1 MDVSLD
7 SQLDAS
13 YQRGSRAES
22 GKWTRRRHRRIMRPM
37 PPPPLPSPEL
47 DRFLRAVRKSGLL
60 PSTRID
66 SLLTEAPKSAAR
78 NPDKLGEFFV
88 ERGSLTHFQVS
99 KLKQGTFQGLVL
111 GPYHILSPLGKGG
124 MGTVYLAHDTRKPE
138 GRQALV
144 ALKVLPP
151 KRAREEDRMLAR
163 FLREMDL
170 AQRVSHPHLTKTYDV
185 GDINGVHY
193 IAMEYIRGQSLRRL
207 VADHGPLNVARAARL
222 FSEVA
227 DGLQSAH
234 ELGLVHRDLKPS
246 NIMVTP
252 NGHAK
257 ILDMGLALAIDEE
270 LPKDKTIVGGQG
282 YVVGTMDYIAPEQ
295 VDDPTAIDA
304 RADLYALGC
313 SIYFALAG
321 QPPFPGGTSQEK
333 MKRHRTKYADPL
345 SDFNPTVPVDFSRVV
360 ERLMEKNPRDRYRSA
375 AAVRDALRKWSAGD
389 PETPMDVDPEQTEA
403 EIVLELERAVKDPG
417 AFFETVPVVV
427 FADKGKKSAGRT
439 GESEG
444 DEPEEQNEPKP
455 FPLWLIFIPA
465 ALILMC
471 LGAGVTGAI
480 LYFLKA

>member
-1 MDVSLD
+1 
-7 SQLDAS
+7 
-13 YQRGSRAES
+13 
-22 GKWTRRRHRRIMRPM
+22 MRPM
-37 PPPPLPSPEL
+37 PPPPLPNPEL
-47 DRFLRAVRKSGLL
+47 EKFLRAVRKSGLL
-60 PSTRID
+60 PEDRIE
-66 SLLTEAPKSAAR
+66 LLVREAPKSSEGNAE
-78 NPDKLGEFFV
+78 KLGEFFV
-88 ERGSLTHFQVS
+88 ERSALTHFQVS
-99 KLKQGTFQGLVL
+99 KLKQGIFQGLVL

-124 MGTVYLAHDTRKPE
+124 MGTVYLAHDSRKPE
-138 GRQALV
+138 GRQGLV

-151 KRAREEDRMLAR
+151 KRARAEDRMLAR

-170 AQRVSHPHLTKTYDV
+170 AQRVSHPHLTKTYEAGDV
-185 GDINGVHY
+185 NGVHY
-193 IAMEYIRGQSLRRL
+193 IAMEYIRGQSLRRQ
-207 VADHGPLNVARAARL
+207 VADNGPLHVARAARL

-257 ILDMGLALAIDEE
+257 VLDMGLALAVDEE

-295 VDDPTAIDA
+295 VDDPTTVDA

-313 SIYFALAG
+313 SMYFALTG

-333 MKRHRTKYADPL
+333 MKRHRKDFAAPL
-345 SDFNPTVPVDFSRVV
+345 SDFNPTFPVDFTRIV
-360 ERLMEKNPRDRYRSA
+360 ERLMEKDPKDRYRSA
-375 AAVRDALRKWSAGD
+375 AAVGDALRKWTAGD

-403 EIVLELERAVKDPG
+403 EIVLELERTVKDPG

-427 FADKGKKSAGRT
+427 FAEKGKKSTRRSEERADEKSEEGI
-439 GESEG
+439 ES
-444 DEPEEQNEPKP
+444 KP

-471 LGAGVTGAI
+471 LGAGVTGLV
-480 LYFLKA
+480 LYFLKR